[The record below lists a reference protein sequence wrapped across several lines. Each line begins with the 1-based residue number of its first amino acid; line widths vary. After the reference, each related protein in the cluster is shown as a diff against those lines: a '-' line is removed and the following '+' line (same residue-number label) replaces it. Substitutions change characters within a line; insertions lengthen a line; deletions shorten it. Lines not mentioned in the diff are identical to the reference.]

1 MAGNKSYHRHS
12 RNVSIKETIGCILHI
27 AYREVGIMR
36 KNPIYA
42 FCTIFFP
49 MVVILFFTSLMNEGQ
64 PVEMPV
70 GVVDQDNTATSRQ
83 LIRQLDA
90 FQTTHVVAHY
100 PNMNEAREAIQR
112 NQIYAFLL
120 IPKGTT
126 TGLMSDKQPKI
137 SFYYSSV
144 SLVSGSLLYRDLK
157 TISTLGSAGVGMT
170 KLSAIGK
177 TENEIRTFLQPIAV
191 DLHMINNPWVNY
203 NVYLSTTMVP
213 GVLMIF
219 IFLLTPYSIGTELKF
234 RRSRQWIKMAGG
246 NPYIALIGKLLP
258 QTVLFLTMM
267 YGFEFYVF
275 YYLGFPHPGG
285 IVPILLLG
293 LLSVLAC
300 QGFGAF
306 AFGLMPSLRMSMST
320 CSLWSVVSLSVC
332 GATYPLFAMDSAIQS
347 IAQMFPLRHYYMIY
361 QMSIFNGFP
370 LVDSWFNIMALCVFI
385 ILPIFTVW
393 NIKRAMLIY
402 TYIP

>member
-1 MAGNKSYHRHS
+1 MHLAHCLSRGGHYAQESHLCFLHHLLPNGCHLVLHLAHERRTAGGNARRRSGS
-12 RNVSIKETIGCILHI
+12 
-27 AYREVGIMR
+27 
-36 KNPIYA
+36 
-42 FCTIFFP
+42 
-49 MVVILFFTSLMNEGQ
+49 GQ
-64 PVEMPV
+64 
-70 GVVDQDNTATSRQ
+70 
-83 LIRQLDA
+83 QLDA

-219 IFLLTPYSIGTELKF
+219 IFLLTPYSIGTELASF
-234 RRSRQWIKMAGG
+234 PSCCWVYSRCWHVRASACS
-246 NPYIALIGKLLP
+246 P
-258 QTVLFLTMM
+258 
-267 YGFEFYVF
+267 
-275 YYLGFPHPGG
+275 
-285 IVPILLLG
+285 
-293 LLSVLAC
+293 LA
-300 QGFGAF
+300 
-306 AFGLMPSLRMSMST
+306 
-320 CSLWSVVSLSVC
+320 
-332 GATYPLFAMDSAIQS
+332 
-347 IAQMFPLRHYYMIY
+347 
-361 QMSIFNGFP
+361 
-370 LVDSWFNIMALCVFI
+370 
-385 ILPIFTVW
+385 
-393 NIKRAMLIY
+393 
-402 TYIP
+402 

>member
-1 MAGNKSYHRHS
+1 
-12 RNVSIKETIGCILHI
+12 
-27 AYREVGIMR
+27 MR

-177 TENEIRTFLQPIAV
+177 TENEIR
-191 DLHMINNPWVNY
+191 DR
-203 NVYLSTTMVP
+203 
-213 GVLMIF
+213 
-219 IFLLTPYSIGTELKF
+219 K
-234 RRSRQWIKMAGG
+234 
-246 NPYIALIGKLLP
+246 
-258 QTVLFLTMM
+258 
-267 YGFEFYVF
+267 
-275 YYLGFPHPGG
+275 
-285 IVPILLLG
+285 
-293 LLSVLAC
+293 
-300 QGFGAF
+300 
-306 AFGLMPSLRMSMST
+306 
-320 CSLWSVVSLSVC
+320 SVV
-332 GATYPLFAMDSAIQS
+332 
-347 IAQMFPLRHYYMIY
+347 
-361 QMSIFNGFP
+361 
-370 LVDSWFNIMALCVFI
+370 
-385 ILPIFTVW
+385 
-393 NIKRAMLIY
+393 
-402 TYIP
+402 